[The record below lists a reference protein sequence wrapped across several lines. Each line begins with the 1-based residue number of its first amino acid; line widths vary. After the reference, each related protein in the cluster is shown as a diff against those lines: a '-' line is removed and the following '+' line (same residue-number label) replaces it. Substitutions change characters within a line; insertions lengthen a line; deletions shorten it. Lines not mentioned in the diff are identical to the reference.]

1 MIKPMTELPVPPT
14 SEFTLDNGLKVIVR
28 EDRRTSEVGLML
40 SYLTGPDL
48 ECPEDF
54 GISRVLLDAL
64 LYEYD
69 EDFLE
74 EIGATYY
81 SAGGDNF
88 HRNQLLAPSNHLE
101 FALKTLSTTMNAQL
115 SDETLRYA
123 LDDNILR
130 SKEKSSFVS
139 AISYSPEFEALIN
152 MGSLYYRAP
161 EALTA
166 NLERLPLEQIRR
178 WHQTWYRPNNAVLV
192 VVGDVQI
199 NEVKR
204 LVEYCFGAHIR
215 RDIPFRPFVH
225 APPAPG
231 YRQMTQH
238 LDTKYPLMLVA
249 FNTPG
254 VITTTG
260 AESQRALRVLGSLLE
275 GTVPTRLAIF
285 GKNRSKLAS
294 TVAGSSPFSN
304 QFKVAFHFEGD
315 PSEAEAD
322 FWKLLEEVKRKPF
335 SPEEIEPAITKQC
348 TKVQQRLDTL
358 EEQLSDISSLILSG
372 QPWQLIDTKVAQL
385 QSVTPEDVH
394 RAANACLTRE
404 CASVAY
410 VYPLAEKEP
419 EVTKASE

>member
-1 MIKPMTELPVPPT
+1 MTELPVLPT

-54 GISRVLLDAL
+54 GISRLLLDAL
-64 LYEYD
+64 LDEYD

-81 SAGGDNF
+81 SGGTLNF
-88 HRNQLLAPSNHLE
+88 HRHQLLAPSNHLE
-101 FALKTLSTTMNAQL
+101 FALKTLSTTMSAQL
-115 SDETLRYA
+115 SDEMLRNTL
-123 LDDNILR
+123 DINIQS

-139 AISYSPEFEALIN
+139 AVSFSPEFEALID
-152 MGSLYYRAP
+152 MGSRHYRAP

-178 WHQTWYRPNNAVLV
+178 WYQSWYAPNNAVLV

-199 NEVKR
+199 NETKR
-204 LVEYCFGAHIR
+204 LIENCFGANIR

-238 LDTKYPLMLVA
+238 LDTKYPLMLVV

-260 AESQRALRVLGSLLE
+260 AESHRALRVLGTLLE
-275 GTVPTRLAIF
+275 GTAPNRLATF
-285 GKNRSKLAS
+285 GNKRSKLTS
-294 TVAGSSPFSN
+294 TTSGYSRFSN
-304 QFKVAFHFEGD
+304 RFIIAFHFEGD

-322 FWKLLEEVKRKPF
+322 LWRLLEEVKREPF
-335 SPEEIEPAITKQC
+335 SPEEIEPAITKEC
-348 TKVQQRLDTL
+348 TEAQQGLDTL
-358 EEQLSDISSLILSG
+358 EGQSAQITVLILSG

-410 VYPLAEKEP
+410 VYPLTGKEP